1 MRISDWSSDVCS
13 SDLLPIARHDW
24 NGAANWRAQ
33 LDALLAQDRD
43 QAFDIKKPPLMR
55 LALVRLAPARHCI
68 VWTRHHLT
76 VDGWSLG
83 IILDEVFT
91 LYKALRAGQAHG
103 LATAPAFRAYVDW
116 EKSCDTDKARSHW
129 QAELAAGSDQELAG
143 HRPISLTQARAPDL
157 RTTYVTLPPSG
168 TAALNAL

>member
-43 QAFDIKKPPLMR
+43 QAFDIRKPPLMR

-68 VWTRHHLT
+68 VWTRPHLT
-76 VDGWSLG
+76 VDGWWLGFILIEVRKTVWRGKGVSDCVDIGGCG
-83 IILDEVFT
+83 II
-91 LYKALRAGQAHG
+91 K
-103 LATAPAFRAYVDW
+103 
-116 EKSCDTDKARSHW
+116 
-129 QAELAAGSDQELAG
+129 
-143 HRPISLTQARAPDL
+143 
-157 RTTYVTLPPSG
+157 
-168 TAALNAL
+168 